1 MSSTVPPT
9 LYCPEQGCTFSYG
22 QDQVNALKTHKA
34 KVHVMSVK
42 VAYINP
48 TEEVVLYRTGLTFLC
63 QRCEFSSP
71 YPSTVQ
77 VRYLFFYLVNLL
89 KFFFL

>member
-9 LYCPEQGCTFSYG
+9 LYCPEQGCTFLYA

-34 KVHVMSVK
+34 KVHIMSVK

-48 TEEVVLYRTGLTFLC
+48 AEEVVLYRTGLTFFC
-63 QRCEFSSP
+63 QHCEFSSP
-71 YPSTVQ
+71 YPSTVLHP
-77 VRYLFFYLVNLL
+77 YN
-89 KFFFL
+89 FFLT